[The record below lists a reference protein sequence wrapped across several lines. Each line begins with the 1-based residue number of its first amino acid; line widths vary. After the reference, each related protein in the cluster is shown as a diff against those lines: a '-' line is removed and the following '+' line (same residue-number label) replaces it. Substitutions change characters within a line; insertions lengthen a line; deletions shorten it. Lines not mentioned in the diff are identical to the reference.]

1 MQLDKLLNSCPT
13 VDNEVKNQIQ
23 ASSIEFENNQKE
35 SKNSNRPKEE
45 EKKKPRKMSIP
56 YIIPMPPPES
66 FDSLPLEEAINMSIR
81 LMMKAL
87 EVYLSSVLLLEDFSG
102 AIKRSIFECVRIH
115 SVEAH
120 FVWLTI

>member
-1 MQLDKLLNSCPT
+1 MNSCPT

-66 FDSLPLEEAINMSIR
+66 FDSLPLEEAIKYEYTIDD
-81 LMMKAL
+81 
-87 EVYLSSVLLLEDFSG
+87 EGVGSVFVLCSPFKTSSG